1 MEQEAFAAVEDAET
15 EEVVPDEGREGDH
28 EDVVCEGDDGAA
40 GLALGDKELRAEGAV
55 AVHVLE
61 VALEGGVGVVD
72 EVSMEGLEVAGEGD
86 GLVDRAVGEAGGWG
100 EVGRVTAEEAELG
113 IGVEAAMANP
123 AIEKKISAL
132 EEVGVGGGVAREQG
146 ANLGL

>member
-1 MEQEAFAAVEDAET
+1 M
-15 EEVVPDEGREGDH
+15 
-28 EDVVCEGDDGAA
+28 
-40 GLALGDKELRAEGAV
+40 
-55 AVHVLE
+55 LE